1 MNEELKKTA
10 LHQSALDSGGKMVPF
25 SGWEMPVQFEGL
37 IKEHKTVRE
46 SCGMFDISHMG
57 SLRLIGENV
66 KDKLQYLVPTDLD
79 RLTVGKACYSVLMN
93 DEGGI
98 RDDLIIYDRGDNEVV
113 VVINAC
119 CLESDTEWIKSQ
131 LEPDIEVIDYK
142 KDGVFLAVQGKDA
155 IDILEKS
162 LDVKFN
168 LPTRFSH
175 QVINIFDDEA
185 FVARTGYTGED
196 GVEILIPK
204 DSGIK
209 LWDVLLENG
218 VAPCGLGCRDTLR
231 LEAGMHLYGSEMNTT
246 TTPYEASLGW
256 IVNSKKPYIGQEVL
270 EQQKEKGVDKKLVA
284 ITLTKRNI
292 ARHDYPVM
300 DGEDVIGKVTSGTW
314 SPSLSIPIALAYVP
328 TELSKVGDKVY
339 IKIRGKLEE
348 ATVVKKPFYS

>member
-1 MNEELKKTA
+1 MPLSRTP
-10 LHQSALDSGGKMVPF
+10 LYDSSVKAGGRMVPF
-25 SGWEMPVQFEGL
+25 SGWEMPVQFTSL
-37 IKEHKTVRE
+37 MSEHKSVRE

-66 KDKLQYLVPTDLD
+66 KDKLQYLVPTDLEK
-79 RLTVGKACYSVLMN
+79 LSVGKACYSVLMN
-93 DEGGI
+93 DQGGI

-142 KDGVFLAVQGKDA
+142 NGGVFLAVQGKDA

-162 LDVKFN
+162 LDIQFD

-175 QVINIFDDEA
+175 QVIDMLGEET

-196 GVEILIPK
+196 GVEILLSA
-204 DSGIK
+204 DTGIK
-209 LWDVLLENG
+209 LWDRLLESG
-218 VAPCGLGCRDTLR
+218 VTPCGLGCRDTLR
-231 LEAGMHLYGSEMNTT
+231 LEAGMHLYGSEMDTN

-256 IVNSKKPYIGQEVL
+256 IVNSKKPYIGRDVL
-270 EQQKEKGVDKKLVA
+270 DNQKKNGIDKKLVA

-292 ARHDYPVM
+292 ARHDYPII
-300 DGEDVIGKVTSGTW
+300 DNDVVVGKITSGTW

-328 TELSKVGDKVY
+328 IESSKIGSEVNV
-339 IKIRGKLEE
+339 KIRGKLEI
-348 ATVVKKPFYS
+348 ATVVKKPFY

>member
-1 MNEELKKTA
+1 MPLNRTPLYESSVKA
-10 LHQSALDSGGKMVPF
+10 GGRMVPF
-25 SGWEMPVQFEGL
+25 SGWEMPVQFTSL
-37 IKEHKTVRE
+37 ISEHKSVRE

-57 SLRLIGENV
+57 ALRLIGENV

-142 KDGVFLAVQGKDA
+142 NGGVFLAVQGKDA

-162 LDVKFN
+162 LDIQFD

-175 QVINIFDDEA
+175 QVIDMLGEET

-196 GVEILIPK
+196 GVEILLSA
-204 DSGIK
+204 DTGIK
-209 LWDVLLENG
+209 LWDRLLESG
-218 VAPCGLGCRDTLR
+218 VTPCGLGCRDTLR
-231 LEAGMHLYGSEMNTT
+231 LEAGMHLYGSEMDTT

-256 IVNSKKPYIGQEVL
+256 IVNSKKPYIGRDVL
-270 EQQKEKGVDKKLVA
+270 DNQKKNGIDKKLVA

-292 ARHDYPVM
+292 ARHDYPII
-300 DGEDVIGKVTSGTW
+300 DNDVVVGKITSGTW

-328 TELSKVGDKVY
+328 IGSSKIGSEVNV
-339 IKIRGKLEE
+339 KIRGKLEI
-348 ATVVKKPFYS
+348 ATVVKKPFY

>member
-1 MNEELKKTA
+1 MPLNRTPLYESSVKA
-10 LHQSALDSGGKMVPF
+10 GGRMVPF
-25 SGWEMPVQFEGL
+25 SGWEMPVQFTSL
-37 IKEHKTVRE
+37 ISEHKSVRE

-57 SLRLIGENV
+57 ALRLVGENV
-66 KDKLQYLVPTDLD
+66 KDKLQFLVPTNLD
-79 RLTVGKACYSVLMN
+79 NLSVGKACYSVLMN

-119 CLESDTEWIKSQ
+119 CLESDTEWIRSQ
-131 LEPDIEVIDYK
+131 LEPEIEVIDYK

-162 LDVKFN
+162 LDVEFN

-204 DSGIK
+204 ESGIK

-231 LEAGMHLYGSEMNTT
+231 LEAGMHLYGSEMDTT

-256 IVNSKKPYIGQEVL
+256 IVNSEKEYIGKNIL
-270 EQQKEKGVDKKLVA
+270 ENQKKNGIHKKLVA
-284 ITLTKRNI
+284 LKLSKRNI
-292 ARHDYPVM
+292 ARHDYPIMNDDV
-300 DGEDVIGKVTSGTW
+300 VIGKVTSGTW
-314 SPSLSIPIALAYVP
+314 SPSLSIPIALGYVP
-328 TELSKVGDKVY
+328 IELSKVGSVVNV
-339 IKIRGKLEE
+339 KIRGKLEK
-348 ATVVKKPFYS
+348 ATVVKKPFYC

>member
-1 MNEELKKTA
+1 MTKLKRTP
-10 LHQSALDSGGKMVPF
+10 LYESAEKSGGKMVPF
-25 SGWEMPVQFEGL
+25 SGWEMAVQFEGL
-37 IKEHKTVRE
+37 IKEHKIVRE

-113 VVINAC
+113 LVINSA

-142 KDGVFLAVQGKDA
+142 NGGIFLAVQGKDA
-155 IDILEKS
+155 INILEKS
-162 LDVKFN
+162 LNVKFN

-196 GVEILIPK
+196 GVEILIPTE
-204 DSGIK
+204 SGIK
-209 LWDVLLENG
+209 LWDKLLEDG

-231 LEAGMHLYGSEMNTT
+231 LEAGMHLYGSEMDTT

-256 IVNSKKPYIGQEVL
+256 IVNAQKPYIGKSIL
-270 EQQKEKGVDKKLVA
+270 EEQKKNGIGKKLVA

-292 ARHDYPVM
+292 ARHDYPII
-300 DGEDVIGKVTSGTW
+300 ENDVIIGKVTSGTW

-328 TELSKVGDKVY
+328 TKLSKVGSKAYV
-339 IKIRGKLEE
+339 KIRGKLEQ
-348 ATVVKKPFYS
+348 ATVVKKPFY

>member
-1 MNEELKKTA
+1 MPLNRTPLYESSVKA
-10 LHQSALDSGGKMVPF
+10 GGRMVPF
-25 SGWEMPVQFEGL
+25 SGWEMPVQFTSL
-37 IKEHKTVRE
+37 ISEHKSVRE

-57 SLRLIGENV
+57 ALRLIGENV

-142 KDGVFLAVQGKDA
+142 NGGVFLAVQGKDA

-162 LDVKFN
+162 LGIQFD

-175 QVINIFDDEA
+175 QVIDMLGEET

-196 GVEILIPK
+196 GVEILLSA
-204 DSGIK
+204 DTGIK
-209 LWDVLLENG
+209 LWDRLLESG
-218 VAPCGLGCRDTLR
+218 VTPCGLGCRDTLR
-231 LEAGMHLYGSEMNTT
+231 LEAGMHLYGSEMDTN

-256 IVNSKKPYIGQEVL
+256 IVNSKKPYIGRDVL
-270 EQQKEKGVDKKLVA
+270 DNQKKNGIDKKLVA

-292 ARHDYPVM
+292 ARHDYPII
-300 DGEDVIGKVTSGTW
+300 DNDVVVGKITSGTW

-328 TELSKVGDKVY
+328 IESSKIGSEVNV
-339 IKIRGKLEE
+339 KIRGKLEI
-348 ATVVKKPFYS
+348 ATVVKKPFY

>member
-1 MNEELKKTA
+1 MPLNRTPLYESSVKA
-10 LHQSALDSGGKMVPF
+10 GGRMVPF
-25 SGWEMPVQFEGL
+25 SGWEMPVQFTSL
-37 IKEHKTVRE
+37 ISEHKSVRE

-57 SLRLIGENV
+57 ALRLIGENV
-66 KDKLQYLVPTDLD
+66 KDKLQYLVPTNLD
-79 RLTVGKACYSVLMN
+79 NLSIGKACYSVLMN

-142 KDGVFLAVQGKDA
+142 NGGVFLAVQGKDA

-162 LDVKFN
+162 LDIQFD

-175 QVINIFDDEA
+175 QVIDMLGEET

-196 GVEILIPK
+196 GVEILLSADI
-204 DSGIK
+204 GIK
-209 LWDVLLENG
+209 LWDRLLESG
-218 VAPCGLGCRDTLR
+218 VTPCGLGCRDTLR
-231 LEAGMHLYGSEMNTT
+231 LEAGMHLYGSEMDTT

-256 IVNSKKPYIGQEVL
+256 IVNSKKPYIGRDVL
-270 EQQKEKGVDKKLVA
+270 DNQKKNGIDKKLVA

-292 ARHDYPVM
+292 ARHDYPII
-300 DGEDVIGKVTSGTW
+300 DNDVVVGKITSGTW

-328 TELSKVGDKVY
+328 IESSKIGSEVNV
-339 IKIRGKLEE
+339 KIRGKLEI
-348 ATVVKKPFYS
+348 ATVVKKPFY

>member
-1 MNEELKKTA
+1 MPLNRTPLYESSVKA
-10 LHQSALDSGGKMVPF
+10 GGRMVPF
-25 SGWEMPVQFEGL
+25 SGWEMPVQFTSL
-37 IKEHKTVRE
+37 ISEHKSVRE

-57 SLRLIGENV
+57 ALRLIGENV

-142 KDGVFLAVQGKDA
+142 NGGVFLAVQGKDA
-155 IDILEKS
+155 IDILEES
-162 LDVKFN
+162 LDIKFN

-175 QVINIFDDEA
+175 QVIDMLGEET

-196 GVEILIPK
+196 GVEILLSA
-204 DSGIK
+204 DTGIK
-209 LWDVLLENG
+209 LWDRLLESG
-218 VAPCGLGCRDTLR
+218 VTPCGLGCRDTLR
-231 LEAGMHLYGSEMNTT
+231 LEAGMHLYGSEMDTN

-256 IVNSKKPYIGQEVL
+256 IVNSKKPYIGRDVL
-270 EQQKEKGVDKKLVA
+270 DNQKKNGIDKKLVA

-292 ARHDYPVM
+292 ARHDYPIIDNEV
-300 DGEDVIGKVTSGTW
+300 VVGKITSGTW

-328 TELSKVGDKVY
+328 IESSKIGSEVNV
-339 IKIRGKLEE
+339 KIRGKLEI
-348 ATVVKKPFYS
+348 ATVVKKPFY

>member
-1 MNEELKKTA
+1 MNDELKKTA

-131 LEPDIEVIDYK
+131 LEPEIEVIDYK

-175 QVINIFDDEA
+175 QVIDIFDDEA

-196 GVEILIPK
+196 GVEILIPTE
-204 DSGIK
+204 SGIK
-209 LWDVLLENG
+209 LWNKLLENG

-231 LEAGMHLYGSEMNTT
+231 LEAGMHLYGSEMDTT
-246 TTPYEASLGW
+246 ITPYEASLGW
-256 IVNSKKPYIGQEVL
+256 IVNAQKPYIGKSIL
-270 EQQKEKGVDKKLVA
+270 DEQKKNGIDKKLVA

-300 DGEDVIGKVTSGTW
+300 DGDKVIGKVTSGTW

-328 TELSKVGDKVY
+328 TELSKVGDKVH

>member
-1 MNEELKKTA
+1 MPLNRTPLYESSVKA
-10 LHQSALDSGGKMVPF
+10 GGRMVPF
-25 SGWEMPVQFEGL
+25 SGWEMPVQFTSL
-37 IKEHKTVRE
+37 ISEHKSVRE

-57 SLRLIGENV
+57 ALRLIGENV
-66 KDKLQYLVPTDLD
+66 KDKLQYLVPTNLD
-79 RLTVGKACYSVLMN
+79 NLSIGKACYSVLMN

-142 KDGVFLAVQGKDA
+142 NGGVFLAVQGKDA

-162 LDVKFN
+162 LDIQFD

-175 QVINIFDDEA
+175 QVIDMLGEET

-196 GVEILIPK
+196 GVEILLSA
-204 DSGIK
+204 DTGIK
-209 LWDVLLENG
+209 LWDRLLESG
-218 VAPCGLGCRDTLR
+218 VTPCGLGCRDTLR
-231 LEAGMHLYGSEMNTT
+231 LEAGMHLYGSEMDTN

-256 IVNSKKPYIGQEVL
+256 IVNSKKPYIGRDVL
-270 EQQKEKGVDKKLVA
+270 DNQKKNGIDKKLVA

-292 ARHDYPVM
+292 ARHDYPII
-300 DGEDVIGKVTSGTW
+300 DNDVVVGKITSGTW

-328 TELSKVGDKVY
+328 IESSKIGSEVNV
-339 IKIRGKLEE
+339 KIRGKLEI
-348 ATVVKKPFYS
+348 ATVVKKPFY

>member
-1 MNEELKKTA
+1 MPLNRTPLYESSVKA
-10 LHQSALDSGGKMVPF
+10 GGRMVPF
-25 SGWEMPVQFEGL
+25 SGWEMPVQFTSL
-37 IKEHKTVRE
+37 ISEHKSVRE

-57 SLRLIGENV
+57 ALRLVGENV
-66 KDKLQYLVPTDLD
+66 KDKLQFLVPTNLD
-79 RLTVGKACYSVLMN
+79 NLSVGKACYSVLMN

-142 KDGVFLAVQGKDA
+142 NGGVFLAVQGKDA

-162 LDVKFN
+162 LDIQFD

-175 QVINIFDDEA
+175 QVIDMLGEET

-196 GVEILIPK
+196 GVEILLSA
-204 DSGIK
+204 DTVIK
-209 LWDVLLENG
+209 LWDRLLESG
-218 VAPCGLGCRDTLR
+218 VTPCGLGCRDTLR
-231 LEAGMHLYGSEMNTT
+231 LEAGMHLYGSEMDTN

-256 IVNSKKPYIGQEVL
+256 IVNSKKPYIGRDVL
-270 EQQKEKGVDKKLVA
+270 DNQKKNGIDKKLVA

-292 ARHDYPVM
+292 ARHDYPII
-300 DGEDVIGKVTSGTW
+300 DNDVVVGKITSGTW

-328 TELSKVGDKVY
+328 IESSKIGSEVNV
-339 IKIRGKLEE
+339 KIRGKLEI
-348 ATVVKKPFYS
+348 ATVVKKPFY

>member
-1 MNEELKKTA
+1 MPLNRTPLYESSVKA
-10 LHQSALDSGGKMVPF
+10 GGRMVPF
-25 SGWEMPVQFEGL
+25 SGWEMPVQFTSL
-37 IKEHKTVRE
+37 ISEHKSVRE

-57 SLRLIGENV
+57 ALRLIGENV
-66 KDKLQYLVPTDLD
+66 KDKLQYLVPTNLD
-79 RLTVGKACYSVLMN
+79 NLSIGKACYSVLMN

-142 KDGVFLAVQGKDA
+142 NGGVFLAVQGKDA

-162 LDVKFN
+162 LDIQFD

-175 QVINIFDDEA
+175 QVIDMLGEET

-196 GVEILIPK
+196 GVEILLSA
-204 DSGIK
+204 DTGIK
-209 LWDVLLENG
+209 LWDRLLESG
-218 VAPCGLGCRDTLR
+218 VTPCGLGCRDTLR
-231 LEAGMHLYGSEMNTT
+231 LEAGMHLYGSEMDTT

-256 IVNSKKPYIGQEVL
+256 IVNSKKPYIGRDVL
-270 EQQKEKGVDKKLVA
+270 DNQKKNGIDKKLVA

-292 ARHDYPVM
+292 ARHDYPII
-300 DGEDVIGKVTSGTW
+300 DNDVVVGKITSGTW

-328 TELSKVGDKVY
+328 IESSKIGSEVNV
-339 IKIRGKLEE
+339 KIRGKLEI
-348 ATVVKKPFYS
+348 ATVVKKPFY